1 MSPSHAGTLSHGRED
16 ERSLFLTRTYGH
28 LLGALIAF
36 VSIETWLF
44 ESGWMARIAQACSGV
59 SWLLVLGAFILVAWG
74 AAHLAHSLES
84 KSTQYAGLALYV
96 VAEALIFCPL
106 IWRAESM
113 SPGVSGTAAI
123 ASLVGFTALS
133 LIVFASRRDFKFLGP
148 LLWWGGLVALGLIV
162 CAVLFGFA
170 LGPLFSIAMIGFAGA
185 SILYDTSNVLHRYG
199 PQQYVGASLELF
211 GSFALLLWYVY
222 RLLPWIGKD

>member
-1 MSPSHAGTLSHGRED
+1 VSSSYSHTLDSPN

-28 LLGALIAF
+28 LFGALVAF
-36 VSIETWLF
+36 VALEAWLF
-44 ESGWMARIAQACSGV
+44 ESGAMQRIAEALFGV

-84 KSTQYAGLALYV
+84 KPMQYAGLGLYI
-96 VAEALIFCPL
+96 VAEGLIFCPL
-106 IWRAESM
+106 IWRAERM
-113 SPGVSGTAAI
+113 SPGVSGVAAI
-123 ASLVGFTALS
+123 VTLIGFSALTA
-133 LIVFASRRDFKFLGP
+133 IVFVSRRDFKFLGP
-148 LLWWGGLVALGLIV
+148 FLWWGFVVALGLIV
-162 CAVLFGFA
+162 CSVLFGLR
-170 LGPLFSIAMIGFAGA
+170 LGPLFSVAMIGFAGA

-199 PQQYVGASLELF
+199 PTQYVGASLELF